1 MTVLFQEWITA
12 WDAALAKDR
21 RKILLLVD
29 NCTAHPH
36 IDTLKNIRLEF
47 LPANTTSLIQPMDQ
61 GVIKN
66 LKTFYRKEL
75 VQMTVAAIEDNL
87 ASSSSTATDISSKV
101 TLLDTRRFVAK
112 SWRQVK
118 ADTIANCFRKGD
130 FRDVT
135 TYEEPSGSEEPF
147 VSEADD
153 EPALPEVIIIIII
166 IIIDLQYR
174 KQEGYSGKTTW

>member
-1 MTVLFQEWITA
+1 MTSVLFQEWITA

-101 TLLDTRRFVAK
+101 TLLDAIRFVA
-112 SWRQVK
+112 
-118 ADTIANCFRKGD
+118 I
-130 FRDVT
+130 
-135 TYEEPSGSEEPF
+135 
-147 VSEADD
+147 
-153 EPALPEVIIIIII
+153 L
-166 IIIDLQYR
+166 
-174 KQEGYSGKTTW
+174 